1 MDGAQ
6 TMERGNHKVRT
17 VMRLRGKE
25 SEASTFKP
33 GWQSFCESVVP
44 LVGGANLQAG
54 HLAQVARSSSHQWPV
69 LRPNVGAL
77 TNRSFGTLRAQ
88 QLSR

>member
-1 MDGAQ
+1 MNGAQ
-6 TMERGNHKVRT
+6 TKESGNRQAST
-17 VMRLRGKE
+17 MMRLRRKE
-25 SEASTFKP
+25 SDASNHNP
-33 GWQSFCESVVP
+33 GWQAFSDSVAP
-44 LVGGANLQAG
+44 LVGGASLQAS
-54 HLAQVARSSSHQWPV
+54 HFAQVARSSSHQWPA